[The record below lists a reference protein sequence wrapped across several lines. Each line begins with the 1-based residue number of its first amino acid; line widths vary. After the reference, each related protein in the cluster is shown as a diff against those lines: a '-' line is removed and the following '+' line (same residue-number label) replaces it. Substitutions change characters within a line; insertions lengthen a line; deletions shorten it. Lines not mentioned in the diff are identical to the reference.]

1 MIDYQTRDYI
11 AIVHKYMNTYYW
23 DEPVPDRQLE
33 LQDFEYAF
41 EWRYTDLCFPIE
53 NGKPKTLQD
62 DMIFKSYYRHYMS
75 LTKSEQT
82 NLMKDFCNIVGSIY
96 EDENDNE

>member
-62 DMIFKSYYRHYMS
+62 DMILNHI
-75 LTKSEQT
+75 
-82 NLMKDFCNIVGSIY
+82 IVITCPLQRV
-96 EDENDNE
+96 NKQI